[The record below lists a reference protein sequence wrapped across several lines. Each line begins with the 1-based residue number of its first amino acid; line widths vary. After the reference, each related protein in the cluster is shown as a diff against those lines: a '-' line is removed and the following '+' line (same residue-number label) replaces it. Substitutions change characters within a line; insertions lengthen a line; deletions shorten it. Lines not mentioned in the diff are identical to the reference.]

1 MHPHSPCIRTY
12 APIRRP
18 YLCTHLLSV
27 FCYRSASNLAMEAER
42 LYVAGDYLGAWEN
55 ATKANNLAPQSAYV
69 LCLLG
74 KICYNMSAYN
84 EV

>member
-1 MHPHSPCIRTY
+1 
-12 APIRRP
+12 
-18 YLCTHLLSV
+18 
-27 FCYRSASNLAMEAER
+27 MEAER